1 MASAS
6 IVKTGFGVDVSDFKQ
21 FAKAL
26 RLAAPKA
33 KAQLALELRA
43 MGDVVAEDAQS
54 LLEPYS
60 QSIPGG
66 IKVRVS
72 GVSVSVVAT
81 VMPLSGLF
89 ELGSKGRENADN
101 FSHPVFG
108 NKSVWVTQPK
118 HEFLGP
124 AVKDHEAEIEEAAT
138 KALDAAI
145 HTAATE

>member
-1 MASAS
+1 MAGTT
-6 IVKTGFGVDVSDFKQ
+6 ILKTGFGVGVSDFKQ

-33 KAQLALELRA
+33 KAELALQLRA
-43 MGDVVAEDAQS
+43 LGQVVADDATS
-54 LLEPYS
+54 AVAPFS
-60 QSIPGG
+60 TTIPSG

-72 GVSVSVVAT
+72 GASVSVVAT
-81 VMPLSGLF
+81 VTPLSGLF

-124 AVKDHEAEIEEAAT
+124 AVKNHEAEVTEAAT
-138 KALDAAI
+138 AALDAAI